1 MLWVSQWK
9 TTQNH
14 SETNAEITIQVS
26 MAYQFGKPDFSAS
39 ALSKYKKKKTVKK
52 EEMHKFKHWDL

>member
-39 ALSKYKKKKTVKK
+39 ALSKYKKKKNSKK
-52 EEMHKFKHWDL
+52 GRNA